1 MNPLFLRTLLS
12 GVLCLVGVG
21 LTLAQEKQ
29 PLDHD
34 VYDIWNRVAEQAL
47 SNDGDWAL
55 WSSGPVEGDAT
66 LDIRSLP
73 ADLSYTIARGT
84 NAAFSAD
91 SRFAAFHIKPP
102 QEAIRAAK
110 LEKKKADEQ
119 PKDSLG
125 ILNLNTGDLAL
136 VARVKSFKL
145 PEEGRGWIA
154 YLLEKP
160 LPDTT
165 QTEEPEEAEE
175 PEAEEGEE
183 EAEKKKDKKPGTP
196 LVLRSLTSG
205 DETRIADVTDYHFT
219 KDGRFLAYS
228 VSSEDG
234 AADGVFAIDV
244 ASGTTTTL
252 MTGEGHYVQLALDE
266 SSSHIAF
273 LSDRDDYA
281 ADQPSFTLY
290 HGQLG
295 SDGAAALATE
305 GTAGVPADWWVSEH
319 GTLSFSENGTRLF
332 FGTAP
337 RPAPEPEEDDVLQE
351 EQVKVDIWNWKDP
364 LLQPM
369 QLVQKSREEKRT
381 YRAVVHLEDNNRVV
395 QLASEALPNISL
407 GQDGDADVALGYT
420 NMPYR
425 QAISWDW
432 PRYYDVYRVDIT
444 TGEAVQ
450 VMERVQSVPQL
461 SPKATYLTWWD
472 RDAVAWFAMPTA
484 GGEPINLTGTIPHPV
499 YNELHDWPYKPNP
512 YGNAGWTEDDALFLV
527 YDKHDIWATD
537 PTGRQAPR
545 SITEETG
552 RAEDLRFRYIRL
564 DREADAIAPNEP
576 MLLSAFGIYSKQDG
590 FYRDRVRGA
599 RAPEQLVLEDRNFS
613 TPRKAKEADRLLFT
627 RSSFQEFSDLW
638 VSSLD
643 VADMERI
650 SDVNPQQKDYL
661 WGTAELVEWTSLD
674 GQPLQGRL
682 YKPENFDPNTK
693 YPTMVYFYE
702 KSSDGLHSH
711 IIPQVH
717 GSIINIPFYVSRGY
731 VVFVPDIPY
740 KIGYP
745 GESAMNAVM
754 PGVTHLISQ
763 GFIDADNIGVQGH
776 SWGGYQIAYMVTRT
790 NLFKAAEAGAP
801 VSNMISAYG
810 GIRWASG
817 MSRMFQYERTQSR
830 LGGSLWETPMRYF
843 ENSPIFMA
851 DKIETP
857 LLMMH
862 NDDDGAVPWYQG
874 IELFVAMRRL
884 GKPAWLINYNGEPHN
899 LRQDHNRRDWA
910 KRMQQFFDHYLQGA
924 PAPMWLSEG
933 VPAIQKGKTLGF
945 EIPGVE
951 IVSPEK

>member
-1 MNPLFLRTLLS
+1 MNSLFSRTLLS
-12 GVLCLVGVG
+12 GVLCLAGVS

-34 VYDIWNRVAEQAL
+34 VYDIWNRVTEQAL
-47 SNDGDWAL
+47 SNDGDWVL
-55 WSSGPVEGDAT
+55 WSSGPVEGNAT
-66 LDIRSLP
+66 LDIRSITANP
-73 ADLSYTIARGT
+73 SYTIARGT

-136 VARVKSFKL
+136 VARVKSFKI
-145 PEEGRGWIA
+145 PEEGSGWIA

-165 QTEEPEEAEE
+165 QTEEPEVTEE

-183 EAEKKKDKKPGTP
+183 ETEKKKDKKPGTP

-219 KDGRFLAYS
+219 KDGRFLVYS

-244 ASGTTTTL
+244 ASGTTTAL
-252 MTGEGHYVQLALDE
+252 MTGEGHYVQLALNE
-266 SSSHIAF
+266 GSSHVAF

-295 SDGAAALATE
+295 SDGAAALVTE
-305 GTAGVPADWWVSEH
+305 GTTGVPADWWVSEH
-319 GTLSFSENGTRLF
+319 GTLSFSENGTRIFL
-332 FGTAP
+332 GTAP
-337 RPAPEPEEDDVLQE
+337 RPAPEPEEDDVLEE

-381 YRAVVHLEDNNRVV
+381 YRAVVHLADNNRVV

-432 PRYYDVYRVDIT
+432 PRYYDAYHIDIT

-450 VMERVQSVPQL
+450 VLERVQSVPQL
-461 SPKATYLTWWD
+461 SPEATYLTWWD

-484 GGEPINLTGTIPHPV
+484 GGEPINLTGNIPHPV

-576 MLLSAFGIYSKQDG
+576 ILLSAFGIYSKQDG
-590 FYRDRVRGA
+590 FYHDRVRGT
-599 RAPEQLVLEDRNFS
+599 RTPEPLVLEDRNFS
-613 TPRKAKEADRLLFT
+613 TPRKAKDADRLLFT
-627 RSSFQEFSDLW
+627 RSSFEEFSNLW

-643 VADMERI
+643 VVDMERI

-674 GQPLQGRL
+674 GKPLQGRL
-682 YKPENFDPNTK
+682 YKPENFDPSTQ

-933 VPAIQKGKTLGF
+933 IPAIQKGKTLGF